1 MLDSVPHQ
9 RIEDLAVIYR
19 SMVYKSNEQV
29 GSVLI
34 NNGLLKEWG
43 IDKETLHERALK
55 NMNRLF
61 TPEFYSLESE
71 ILNLMGVPYPEI
83 EKVQD
88 ENGMFVLT
96 NSQEYY
102 GASYLCCPD
111 VLKLV
116 SEEMDGDF
124 LILPSSVNE
133 IIILK
138 ESLTADISELQELV
152 KLVNQTTVEET
163 EYLSDNVY
171 RYDSQNQTLS
181 IVDGNDMQLG
191 MELQH

>member
-1 MLDSVPHQ
+1 
-9 RIEDLAVIYR
+9 
-19 SMVYKSNEQV
+19 MVYKSNDQV

-34 NNGLLKEWG
+34 NNGLLEEWG
-43 IDKETLHERALK
+43 IDKETLHERVLK
-55 NMNRLF
+55 NMNHLF
-61 TPEFYSLESE
+61 TPEFYSLESK
-71 ILNLMGVPYPEI
+71 ILNLMGVPYPKI

-133 IIILK
+133 IIIL
-138 ESLTADISELQELV
+138 
-152 KLVNQTTVEET
+152 NET
-163 EYLSDNVY
+163 YIRNE
-171 RYDSQNQTLS
+171 
-181 IVDGNDMQLG
+181 IFC
-191 MELQH
+191 